1 MKSSSQKLIFTS
13 FILAFLAAIAVF
25 IYLQSLKTPGETIKK
40 TVILVATDNIPART
54 LIDKKM
60 VKEIEVSDSSV
71 ISDYIKNSSDI
82 IGKYTKET
90 ILKNE
95 GFVKEKLLSESGD
108 ELALKIDKD
117 HRAITINV
125 TGDGGVAD
133 LIKPADFVDIIVY
146 LSEKKDGQIVERPD
160 TAKIMLQNIEIL
172 AVDTQMNRVDTS
184 TNTSKDAAN
193 SKSPTTFLVTLSVR
207 TPDLEKLVLAENLGS
222 LKLALR
228 PLKTDGTTDTNGTIW
243 KDLLLDTSNGEAA
256 SSKTDNSS
264 KENNYTVK
272 KGDTLKSISDTYYG
286 DPSKYTL
293 IKEANNI
300 QNEDI
305 ILPGEVLKIPAK

>member
-1 MKSSSQKLIFTS
+1 M
-13 FILAFLAAIAVF
+13 
-25 IYLQSLKTPGETIKK
+25 YLQSLKTPGATIIK
-40 TVILVATDNIPART
+40 TTILVATDNIPART
-54 LIDKKM
+54 LIDKQM
-60 VKEIEVSDSSV
+60 VKEIEVSDSS
-71 ISDYIKNSSDI
+71 IINDYIRNSSEV

-95 GFVKEKLLSESGD
+95 GFVKEKLLSESSD

-146 LSEKKDGQIVERPD
+146 LSEKKNGQIVERPD

-172 AVDTQMNRVDTS
+172 AIDTQINRTDTS
-184 TNTSKDAAN
+184 TNTSANTANNASN
-193 SKSPTTFLVTLSVR
+193 SKAPTTFLVTLSVL
-207 TPDLEKLVLAENLGS
+207 THDLEKLVLAENLGS

-228 PLKTDGTTDTNGTIW
+228 PLKTDGTTDTSGTVW
-243 KDLLLDTSNGEAA
+243 QDLLVDTSNVNAA
-256 SSKTDNSS
+256 TSNVENSS
-264 KENNYTVK
+264 KDTTYTVK
-272 KGDTLKSISDTYYG
+272 KGDTLKSISIALYG
-286 DPSKYTL
+286 DFSRYTV
-293 IKEANNI
+293 IKEANDI
-300 QNEDI
+300 QNENL